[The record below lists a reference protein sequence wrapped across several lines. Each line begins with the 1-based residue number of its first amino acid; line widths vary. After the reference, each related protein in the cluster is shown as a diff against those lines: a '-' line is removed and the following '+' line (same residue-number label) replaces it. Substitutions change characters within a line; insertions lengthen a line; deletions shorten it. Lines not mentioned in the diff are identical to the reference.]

1 MGLFFNEF
9 HKKKSLSEKC
19 SVIIYILP
27 FWHKRGQKRF
37 YFCSEIHIFSS
48 SNHLELR
55 AGLSNTILKVDQP
68 GTFSDKLG
76 SI

>member
-37 YFCSEIHIFSS
+37 YFCSDFDGGFFSP
-48 SNHLELR
+48 
-55 AGLSNTILKVDQP
+55 LSKVSFCHQMA
-68 GTFSDKLG
+68 
-76 SI
+76 